1 MNDFAN
7 MHVSP
12 PYEDNAAF
20 LADLHAFVA
29 CLLDEG
35 SRDPDVDPSVSP
47 LHSNA
52 SSLWRAIASRM
63 AVTVRAEIFIPLA
76 HVALVFRL
84 DARDLQLLALA
95 LLSETDASIGDAL
108 AWLTRDI
115 EGQDDAG
122 DGTRAR
128 ALSSEQVSLKT
139 ATHLLGEIRT
149 RLFADGP
156 LLANHLIELV
166 GANVPTLQGR
176 YRLGPSITAYLLGLA
191 APQARIGDYV
201 AVDVPDDDLHE
212 LLADENVKR
221 QSLRFVDLC
230 SVPDTPFGAVVL
242 QVEAEDA
249 TLAGAVAAAAFSKLG
264 YGVTQLSAQHLRW
277 THQSDDQRLTGML
290 RQLRLACRDAML
302 CTQVIMLTDVDA
314 LIGNEEREQ
323 IDLFDGVLRLLLEAA
338 NYLVVLN
345 GPARRLADAV
355 AKESRQGARLFQ
367 LRVASPSAEL
377 RLRAWR
383 KHAARW
389 ALPADDAL
397 LTAVAGAYALTEER
411 IAAVAGAAAGR
422 CALNGHDSIESVVW
436 DACRTEAE
444 EKPSG
449 GAKRVDTPYRLDDL
463 VAPERTRDLLTEAL
477 AQVRYRPRVIDEWG
491 FAAKHANV
499 TNLCVLF
506 HGPPGTGKTM
516 AASIVANELSLPMYR
531 VDVSMV
537 LSKYIGETEKNLA
550 QLFDWAES
558 MNVVLFLDE
567 CESLFSKRTE
577 TKDSHDRFA
586 NMQVGFLLQRIESYS
601 GLVILATNLMG
612 NMDKA
617 FMRRFRFIIE
627 FPAPTSEER
636 LRLWRHIFPEK
647 VRLHADVDFEL
658 LAEKASISGGYI
670 RNAAIS
676 AAFLAAQDGGTVKM
690 AHLVKAVAREYEK
703 LGRLFSEADF
713 GWHRSAG

>member
-1 MNDFAN
+1 M
-7 MHVSP
+7 SP
-12 PYEDNAAF
+12 QSAYEDNAAF

-29 CLLDEG
+29 CLLDEA
-35 SRDPDVDPSVSP
+35 SRDPDVDGSAAAPPSD
-47 LHSNA
+47 A
-52 SSLWRAIASRM
+52 SALWRTIASRM
-63 AVTVRAEIFIPLA
+63 AATVRAEIFIPLA

-95 LLSETDASIGDAL
+95 LLSETDPSIGDAL
-108 AWLTRDI
+108 SWLTSDI
-115 EGQDDAG
+115 EGHDDAG
-122 DGTRAR
+122 DDVRTA
-128 ALSSEQVSLKT
+128 ASSAEHVSLKT
-139 ATHLLGEIRT
+139 ATHLLGDIR
-149 RLFADGP
+149 RSLFSDSP
-156 LLANHLIELV
+156 LLQNQLIELV
-166 GANVPTLQGR
+166 GANVPKLQGR
-176 YRLGPSITAYLLGLA
+176 YRLGPSMTAYLLALA
-191 APQARIGDYV
+191 APQARIGDY
-201 AVDVPDDDLHE
+201 ATADVPDDDLHT
-212 LLADENVKR
+212 LLADESVKR
-221 QSLRFVDLC
+221 QALRFVDVC
-230 SVPDTPFGAVVL
+230 SEPNAAFGAVVL
-242 QVEAEDA
+242 HIEAEDA
-249 TLAGAVAAAAFSKLG
+249 TLAGALAAATFSKLG
-264 YGVTQLSAQHLRW
+264 YGVTQLNAQHLRW

-302 CTQVIMLTDVDA
+302 CTQVIMLTDIDA
-314 LIGNEEREQ
+314 LVGNEEREQ
-323 IDLFDGVLRLLLEAA
+323 IDLFHSVLRLLLDAV

-355 AKESRQGARLFQ
+355 AKENRQGARLFQ
-367 LRVASPSAEL
+367 LRVALPSADL
-377 RLRAWR
+377 RLQAWR

-397 LTAVAGAYALTEER
+397 LTAVAGAYAFAEER
-411 IAAVAGAAAGR
+411 IAAVVGAASGR

-449 GAKRVDTPYRLDDL
+449 GAKRVDTPYRFDDL
-463 VAPERTRDLLTEAL
+463 VAPARTRELLTEAL

-516 AASIVANELSLPMYR
+516 AASIVANELSLPLYR

-586 NMQVGFLLQRIESYS
+586 NMQVGFVLQRIESYS
-601 GLVILATNLMG
+601 GLVVLATNLMG

-627 FPAPTSEER
+627 FPSPTSEER

-713 GWHRSAG
+713 GWNRSAS

>member
-1 MNDFAN
+1 
-7 MHVSP
+7 
-12 PYEDNAAF
+12 
-20 LADLHAFVA
+20 
-29 CLLDEG
+29 
-35 SRDPDVDPSVSP
+35 
-47 LHSNA
+47 
-52 SSLWRAIASRM
+52 
-63 AVTVRAEIFIPLA
+63 
-76 HVALVFRL
+76 
-84 DARDLQLLALA
+84 
-95 LLSETDASIGDAL
+95 
-108 AWLTRDI
+108 
-115 EGQDDAG
+115 
-122 DGTRAR
+122 
-128 ALSSEQVSLKT
+128 
-139 ATHLLGEIRT
+139 
-149 RLFADGP
+149 
-156 LLANHLIELV
+156 
-166 GANVPTLQGR
+166 
-176 YRLGPSITAYLLGLA
+176 
-191 APQARIGDYV
+191 
-201 AVDVPDDDLHE
+201 
-212 LLADENVKR
+212 
-221 QSLRFVDLC
+221 
-230 SVPDTPFGAVVL
+230 
-242 QVEAEDA
+242 
-249 TLAGAVAAAAFSKLG
+249 
-264 YGVTQLSAQHLRW
+264 
-277 THQSDDQRLTGML
+277 
-290 RQLRLACRDAML
+290 
-302 CTQVIMLTDVDA
+302 
-314 LIGNEEREQ
+314 
-323 IDLFDGVLRLLLEAA
+323 
-338 NYLVVLN
+338 
-345 GPARRLADAV
+345 
-355 AKESRQGARLFQ
+355 
-367 LRVASPSAEL
+367 
-377 RLRAWR
+377 
-383 KHAARW
+383 
-389 ALPADDAL
+389 
-397 LTAVAGAYALTEER
+397 VAGAYAFTEER
-411 IAAVAGAAAGR
+411 IAAVVGAAAGR

-449 GAKRVDTPYRLDDL
+449 GAKRVDTPYRFDDL
-463 VAPERTRDLLTEAL
+463 VAPERTRELLTEAL

-516 AASIVANELSLPMYR
+516 AASIVANELSLPLYR
-531 VDVSMV
+531 VDVAMV

-636 LRLWRHIFPEK
+636 LRLWRQIFPEK

-690 AHLVKAVAREYEK
+690 AHLVRSVAREYQK

-713 GWHRSAG
+713 GWNPTHG